1 MPDPLPRTQ
10 CSAFPAKAASSL
22 QLLATETSSVK
33 FRGAS
38 TRKLVAVR
46 LVIVEQEGGLGVLVA
61 TLSYVCVKPT
71 GGGARAGAGSAKGGK
86 ICCVMADGYGDGV
99 LGDCCS

>member
-1 MPDPLPRTQ
+1 VL
-10 CSAFPAKAASSL
+10 CFPCKSSFLAA
-22 QLLATETSSVK
+22 ATRNRDLVCK
-33 FRGAS
+33 VPGGGS

-46 LVIVEQEGGLGVLVA
+46 LVIVEQEGGLAVLVA
-61 TLSYVCVKPT
+61 TLSYVCVRPT